1 MALVE
6 LLWEKDW
13 EDMEVAVGP
22 EGREPLPFNMCC
34 VERVELLTLCFH
46 FWTSGGNDLVL
57 DIMHGIACPP
67 TLAATP

>member
-34 VERVELLTLCFH
+34 VERVECSRCAFISALNALMCK
-46 FWTSGGNDLVL
+46 GV
-57 DIMHGIACPP
+57 
-67 TLAATP
+67 TPL